1 MRTEERSVWTGIRN
15 GLLGR
20 CPACG
25 EGRLF
30 SRYLKVSATCAAC
43 GHKLA
48 QYRSD
53 DGPAYVT
60 ILIVGHLVVA
70 PALLTEPVL
79 TWPIERLFAVAIP
92 TLVALTLALLPR
104 VKGAFIGAQ
113 WAIGDHA

>member
-1 MRTEERSVWTGIRN
+1 MRTPERSVWAGIKS

-25 EGRLF
+25 QGRLF
-30 SRYLKVSATCAAC
+30 SRYLKVVTACAAC
-43 GHKLA
+43 GQNLS

-70 PALLTEPVL
+70 PALFTDPVL
-79 TWPIERLFAVAIP
+79 TWPMERLLAVAVP
-92 TLVALTLALLPR
+92 ALVALTLALLPR
-104 VKGAFIGAQ
+104 VKGAFVGAQ